1 MSIITK
7 QARNKS
13 FVEEVSAIP
22 GGERVKLCIQC
33 GSCTASCPNAKEMD
47 YPPRQIIAM
56 VRAGMRDE
64 ALSSNSMWYCASC
77 YLCTVRCPRGIKPT
91 ELMHALECLA
101 IRHGVATKRTL
112 TPLMYQAF
120 VDSIKSNGRVHE
132 FSFTLRYYLRAIR
145 FYMPNRTN
153 PLNPLRAFELVG
165 MLPVAFGLFSH
176 GRLSLRPSRIKGMKD
191 LKAVIEKAQ
200 SIGDT
205 L

>member
-1 MSIITK
+1 
-7 QARNKS
+7 
-13 FVEEVSAIP
+13 
-22 GGERVKLCIQC
+22 
-33 GSCTASCPNAKEMD
+33 
-47 YPPRQIIAM
+47 
-56 VRAGMRDE
+56 
-64 ALSSNSMWYCASC
+64 
-77 YLCTVRCPRGIKPT
+77 
-91 ELMHALECLA
+91 
-101 IRHGVATKRTL
+101 
-112 TPLMYQAF
+112 MYQAF